1 MATTLVPPGFEL
13 ETAPPRAAAPAALP
27 EGFELESTPSPTP
40 AQPSQPVA
48 APPAMP
54 VLQPPGTL
62 MHPAQADA
70 MTTDNAQRIAGHVTG
85 TNTISADTPTFLQR
99 LAAPFV
105 GPGTAY
111 YNANANNKAPY
122 DPDAPLVNFGANAD
136 LITGGPINKG
146 FTKGAQ
152 DFLSGWSTPKSI
164 ALLLATGG
172 LSAAEG
178 AISKQSAPAVGRL
191 AEAGA
196 KWMPRIRALVSG
208 GFSYDM
214 IHSALQQ
221 SPQAIKQIKSG
232 DLEGATKTITSA
244 LLTLG
249 MAGAA
254 GHHAFTEAKP
264 DLAAAGHAVVTK
276 LENAPEIG
284 MYTHT
289 GDSDTGI
296 TYPPTDRTARTPRK
310 PKPPVKAEAPPPVEY
325 TSTGQP
331 IRRAPAEK
339 PVTPT
344 PVVTKPPQPEKP
356 PQPAQEPAQPVAAP
370 PAPTRATRAA
380 PPAPEI
386 ASVPEKQ
393 EPTKPTKPPAAP
405 ETKAAAA
412 SEEPTKPTKPAATKT
427 ETPEPITKAIRARA
441 IRDARKGGATYD
453 EAVAAVDTGET
464 EKPAQAGAAPPATVK
479 AAPPSDSLSVRE
491 STLQK
496 AKELIRKFKAVD
508 TATLTADE
516 AQALADEYHPVL
528 EAIHDLDDDT
538 LPKDRYGSP
547 MAARELADAF
557 EPIKLKHD
565 VINTQFEAHRK
576 AEHNRTVAE
585 ASDAAAF
592 ERATTIRPARPT
604 PGLVDVRRADASPEG
619 YKVAAYKTGNRL
631 LIAKGRPGIVQTFD
645 TREWQWTDEYTGP
658 VKKARERYLTYAE
671 GKPITQDA
679 LDQETAYING
689 PWAEARRAGKTEIEA
704 APEPPRPAQPVAA
717 AAKQPWQ
724 MTSDEYM
731 DSRGIIAGKREIKQ
745 AHNEHSLAVYEA
757 AKAGETIPPKVLAE
771 YPGVAASLKAP
782 AAEAPAPEIKTGS
795 RVSFVDV
802 THHGKAFTGILT
814 RVDRKAAAPI
824 AHIRVDNPEEYYG
837 GLKTARVPLSE
848 LSVVEA
854 AQPAQ
859 PVAAPSAA
867 EPSAAGKGTIT
878 PVGAKSA
885 SSVTAAT
892 EPKPGEPIPLESSHA
907 SSAEAGSKTKPQQPA
922 SEGTQVPEPRS
933 PSHPVTSGAE
943 TEVYA
948 EGRDEP
954 YKARYAVREL
964 SDTYP
969 SHNPFS
975 FEPNPDFHYINDRD
989 YSLPAN
995 RQRVIAASGSRFRPV
1010 KVINTNPDAINGPSI
1025 VDRYG
1030 NVLGGN
1036 NRRMALERVYSLN
1049 PSGAAAYR
1057 AALIDKAAHFGLD
1070 PAEIAKYKQ
1079 PILVRELDE
1088 SELDPQH
1095 AITEFNYSPAGGH
1108 SVGERAAADARG
1120 MTPETGKYLGAVMEG
1135 AGPDATLTDVLNSKR
1150 GPDVVNHLIKA
1161 GIFTENERP
1170 ELLDAVT
1177 GNVTSEAK
1185 QRIAKMLLGGLFKDS
1200 EAFQA
1205 AEPSLRNKLERVA
1218 GILKQL
1224 ESNPE
1229 WNLTPDVK
1237 QAIEAISFERDYGK
1251 AYGLK
1256 PGESFLI
1263 KNAAS
1268 EHQGEREFQGSMFA
1282 DTPKPPE
1289 ISDRARRLAA
1299 FIRENNPTTIARAFR
1314 QFAEKSTEK
1323 SLFGQPDP
1331 ADAFAA
1337 SFGERRDPRSG
1348 GVSPELLSL
1357 GLPAFVR
1364 EDVAPTL
1371 RSVATGLR
1379 DSWNDIRKLV
1389 FPTLFDKAS
1398 FVASL
1403 VMRGHIGE
1411 LARRTDQ
1418 AAHAT
1423 RDAEKYF
1430 NKQPAEEN
1438 FDFMDRMETGRPQ
1451 KNAYLDGVAK
1461 VLRGLYDDRRKM
1473 VQDLGTGKLRQF
1485 YENYFAHVWAK
1496 PERAKTVMQA
1506 FFGKRPLEGS
1516 KSFLKQRTYPT
1527 IADGRAA
1534 GLQPVTDNPVT
1545 MTILKIR
1552 EMDKYIAGQRILKDP
1567 EMAAKYVDAR
1577 EGQAPFGYRKLED
1590 PAGTVY
1596 GQSIQQISE
1605 FPNAGLW
1612 AGLNKVADAL
1622 DLTHDRGFQN
1632 LGQGAVGRADRAG
1645 RRIRTLHGSAE
1656 DVTAHEIGHQIDWL
1670 AGSGRRFVLDYP
1682 DAATVERLKRAR
1694 ATLRDKTSTPGDRR
1708 GARAELDN
1716 LKDAIQNRKEFAK
1729 QLRDLADLRGGR
1741 KEYVR
1746 KREEKMAQLAE
1757 MWVGSRELFART
1769 APKVYAEWKKF
1780 LDENPKLHALRDI
1793 EGNTEVTPIA
1803 QPYDVGGLV
1812 IKGHWYLPDGA
1823 ARMVDNYLS
1832 PGLGRYAAFRAA
1844 MGLNNGMN
1852 LFNLGLSGFHLSK
1865 TAFEAIVSKG
1875 ATGLEQIARGR
1886 PIEGAKNI
1894 LAAPAAPFTSMMKGS
1909 KYLKEWYT
1917 PGSQGSAIGAIMDHL
1932 TSGGARGRLDQMYR
1946 TQIGEKMI
1954 QALYR
1959 GNLPGAAIRA
1969 PFAGMEAMTRFIMD
1983 WFVPRMKLGTMAD
1996 MAEADLARL
2005 GPDATAEDVQRV
2017 MADTVNSVDNRMG
2030 EVARDNFFTHRYL
2043 KDASMFLMRADQ
2055 YFLGTVREIGGA
2067 AADIV
2072 RQPLAARRGEPVNL
2086 KRISYVASMLMFH
2099 MAASALYQYLHT
2111 GKWPEEGEDYFFPK
2125 NGVTDEHGH
2134 PERTSLMSYVKDV
2147 YTLARHPGTTLENK
2161 AAPALTMLAE
2171 LFNNRDFWNVRIS
2184 NPDDTPV
2191 QRAADTAKFVAKQYE
2206 PRSIEN
2212 ELRQQKLG
2220 ASPEMRAEQALGFSP
2235 APADLDQSPA
2245 ERMAHDLASHD
2256 FQTRTPDE
2264 AARADLRNQM
2274 TRSLQNRKGVP
2285 EEVQAARRA
2294 GTFSHED
2301 YNLAARAAHE
2311 SPIQRSFRTLSA
2323 DDAAKVYAA
2332 ATPAEKQL
2340 LRAAFKDKYTRA
2352 LNRETG
2358 AERLKTLTAVKAAL
2372 ATAPTG
2378 YTVPG
2383 HFSDKGSST
2392 PRQEKGAP
2400 ATSPTDLLPGPGKP
2414 TAESRWTR
2422 TPIYYG
2428 ETADVPDFPSGYT
2441 DYEANAGKGL
2451 IQINPGAQSPANPV
2465 TASVTRHESVH
2476 AFLNQT
2482 FSGTGPDYGKV
2493 EKDTAVRFYTGRIA
2507 RIMRANGFHGDT
2519 RTEIP
2524 AYMAVFSNADTE
2536 WTKGVP
2542 AELRNKY
2549 VAAFTRAIAR
2559 QDPTAAAKYLRLSSG
2574 PRTGQAPSM
2583 LPLTAAAR

>member
-1 MATTLVPPGFEL
+1 MMA
-13 ETAPPRAAAPAALP
+13 RAVQD
-27 EGFELESTPSPTP
+27 G
-40 AQPSQPVA
+40 
-48 APPAMP
+48 
-54 VLQPPGTL
+54 
-62 MHPAQADA
+62 
-70 MTTDNAQRIAGHVTG
+70 I
-85 TNTISADTPTFLQR
+85 
-99 LAAPFV
+99 
-105 GPGTAY
+105 
-111 YNANANNKAPY
+111 
-122 DPDAPLVNFGANAD
+122 
-136 LITGGPINKG
+136 
-146 FTKGAQ
+146 FTR
-152 DFLSGWSTPKSI
+152 
-164 ALLLATGG
+164 
-172 LSAAEG
+172 AEWERGIG
-178 AISKQSAPAVGRL
+178 AIR
-191 AEAGA
+191 EALRKG
-196 KWMPRIRALVSG
+196 
-208 GFSYDM
+208 
-214 IHSALQQ
+214 
-221 SPQAIKQIKSG
+221 PQI
-232 DLEGATKTITSA
+232 
-244 LLTLG
+244 
-249 MAGAA
+249 
-254 GHHAFTEAKP
+254 
-264 DLAAAGHAVVTK
+264 
-276 LENAPEIG
+276 
-284 MYTHT
+284 
-289 GDSDTGI
+289 
-296 TYPPTDRTARTPRK
+296 PRK
-310 PKPPVKAEAPPPVEY
+310 
-325 TSTGQP
+325 
-331 IRRAPAEK
+331 
-339 PVTPT
+339 
-344 PVVTKPPQPEKP
+344 
-356 PQPAQEPAQPVAAP
+356 EPAQPVEAPAQTPQEELTALEAKYAGPGPHVATAPKPGTPAWDADHARITELRNELGKQIWQRPQKAAQIAQGVP
-370 PAPTRATRAA
+370 PAKHR
-380 PPAPEI
+380 EI
-386 ASVPEKQ
+386 VE
-393 EPTKPTKPPAAP
+393 
-405 ETKAAAA
+405 
-412 SEEPTKPTKPAATKT
+412 
-427 ETPEPITKAIRARA
+427 RA
-441 IRDARKGGATYD
+441 I
-453 EAVAAVDTGET
+453 
-464 EKPAQAGAAPPATVK
+464 
-479 AAPPSDSLSVRE
+479 
-491 STLQK
+491 
-496 AKELIRKFKAVD
+496 
-508 TATLTADE
+508 
-516 AQALADEYHPVL
+516 
-528 EAIHDLDDDT
+528 
-538 LPKDRYGSP
+538 
-547 MAARELADAF
+547 
-557 EPIKLKHD
+557 
-565 VINTQFEAHRK
+565 
-576 AEHNRTVAE
+576 
-585 ASDAAAF
+585 
-592 ERATTIRPARPT
+592 
-604 PGLVDVRRADASPEG
+604 
-619 YKVAAYKTGNRL
+619 
-631 LIAKGRPGIVQTFD
+631 
-645 TREWQWTDEYTGP
+645 
-658 VKKARERYLTYAE
+658 AE
-671 GKPITQDA
+671 GKDVPPEVLADYPD
-679 LDQETAYING
+679 L
-689 PWAEARRAGKTEIEA
+689 KT
-704 APEPPRPAQPVAA
+704 PAQPV
-717 AAKQPWQ
+717 
-724 MTSDEYM
+724 
-731 DSRGIIAGKREIKQ
+731 
-745 AHNEHSLAVYEA
+745 EA
-757 AKAGETIPPKVLAE
+757 TP
-771 YPGVAASLKAP
+771 
-782 AAEAPAPEIKTGS
+782 
-795 RVSFVDV
+795 
-802 THHGKAFTGILT
+802 
-814 RVDRKAAAPI
+814 
-824 AHIRVDNPEEYYG
+824 
-837 GLKTARVPLSE
+837 
-848 LSVVEA
+848 
-854 AQPAQ
+854 
-859 PVAAPSAA
+859 AA
-867 EPSAAGKGTIT
+867 EPSAAPGRVSFTPDKDPFGKQTGFRATIT
-878 PVGAKSA
+878 GTDGKKHSLRIEQYYATDSYDVQESHVRQESNYPQPGTHTVEKWTPRGPRVPLEEAKAFATDYLQGNFGRAANSLDFISNAEAVQLLQREKTDATRAKLIPTAKGDENLVLTHQGDVTVYAKSPA
-885 SSVTAAT
+885 GWRIRTDIPA
-892 EPKPGEPIPLESSHA
+892 EPVEP
-907 SSAEAGSKTKPQQPA
+907 SAEAFDRLSAELARIEKLPEYSKDTPEGSELRDRAIELREHEIEFHRPAAVARAQAEIDAEQGKGKFAPLPKNAEANFQTLLTEGLAARRKDAHLTADPAAVRETFNKLSTGQDGASAVANDRGAIIHKNVTESGKGRNKTTRTEYRAMVTDAKRPALARTFTEARQAAGWATDLLYSLGMPESEWREYGTGVTDRFMRTGNLLENSQSGPVAADAAAKAVGKPELAHNIYDQA
-922 SEGTQVPEPRS
+922 F
-933 PSHPVTSGAE
+933 SGGWKGA
-943 TEVYA
+943 A
-948 EGRDEP
+948 EGETLDTIA
-954 YKARYAVREL
+954 ARYADALPRNETGLETSGRTTPDERRDKLYRDVSPSKGYESWEDQVERYENTAKGIKQALEGMRKRIAIAEFLNGGSTPRIAETVAFFDQLEKNVAKNLAFVKREAAAETKKIAEDL
-964 SDTYP
+964 EAPAREAAEAYATYGETAFDTDTGN
-969 SHNPFS
+969 NP
-975 FEPNPDFHYINDRD
+975 
-989 YSLPAN
+989 L
-995 RQRVIAASGSRFRPV
+995 
-1010 KVINTNPDAINGPSI
+1010 
-1025 VDRYG
+1025 DRYMRIKG
-1030 NVLGGN
+1030 IKG
-1036 NRRMALERVYSLN
+1036 YD
-1049 PSGAAAYR
+1049 
-1057 AALIDKAAHFGLD
+1057 AALAHFGIEARPKPARVEIPAAGKAKLSKAEAETLD
-1070 PAEIAKYKQ
+1070 KADLRTGRIPFVNQGGIEK
-1079 PILVRELDE
+1079 LRDRGWVD
-1088 SELDPQH
+1088 
-1095 AITEFNYSPAGGH
+1095 AGGELTDEGKRAVWSYRMDKADGLAGLPMSEYLPKKGYTVPPMPESRFGGGVNAWNLVDGKLWYTDGH
-1108 SVGERAAADARG
+1108 GAWKGEYPKKWPARDVAKPGPDIARVIPEKKGESVEPIGFNKSEDSKGPRSTIFWSNGSAMDR
-1120 MTPETGKYLGAVMEG
+1120 TLYDHTLTV
-1135 AGPDATLTDVLNSKR
+1135 AGPDLKWFQ
-1150 GPDVVNHLIKA
+1150 PDKK
-1161 GIFTENERP
+1161 
-1170 ELLDAVT
+1170 
-1177 GNVTSEAK
+1177 S
-1185 QRIAKMLLGGLFKDS
+1185 
-1200 EAFQA
+1200 AFQA
-1205 AEPSLRNKLERVA
+1205 YNKDGLAAVVMPVRADV
-1218 GILKQL
+1218 
-1224 ESNPE
+1224 PE
-1229 WNLTPDVK
+1229 AFAPLVK
-1237 QAIEAISFERDYGK
+1237 E
-1251 AYGLK
+1251 K
-1256 PGESFLI
+1256 PG
-1263 KNAAS
+1263 
-1268 EHQGEREFQGSMFA
+1268 
-1282 DTPKPPE
+1282 TPE
-1289 ISDRARRLAA
+1289 ARLAEA
-1299 FIRENNPTTIARAFR
+1299 NAKAKKN
-1314 QFAEKSTEK
+1314 
-1323 SLFGQPDP
+1323 
-1331 ADAFAA
+1331 
-1337 SFGERRDPRSG
+1337 PRSG

-1430 NKQPAEEN
+1430 NKQPAEDN
-1438 FDFMDRMETGRPQ
+1438 FDFMDRMEHGQPQ
-1451 KNAYLDGVAK
+1451 KNAFLDAIAK

-1473 VQDLGTGKLRQF
+1473 IQDLGTGKLRQF

-1622 DLTHDRGFQN
+1622 GLTHDRGFQN

-1694 ATLRDKTSTPGDRR
+1694 ATLRDKTSTPDDRR

-1844 MGLNNGMN
+1844 MGLNNAMN
-1852 LFNLGLSGFHLSK
+1852 LFNLGLSGFHPVK
-1865 TAFEAIVSKG
+1865 TVFEAFATKG
-1875 ATGLEQIARGR
+1875 QIGVEQMLRGR
-1886 PIEGAKNI
+1886 PIKGAGNI
-1894 LAAPAAPFTSMMKGS
+1894 LAAPTAPFTSIFKGD
-1909 KYLKEWYT
+1909 KYLKEWYA
-1917 PGSQGSAIGAIMDHL
+1917 PGSQGAHIGAIMDHL
-1932 TSGGARGRLDQMYR
+1932 TAGGARARRDQMYR
-1946 TQIGEKMI
+1946 TQIGEKMV
-1954 QALYR
+1954 QAFYR
-1959 GNLPGAAIRA
+1959 GNVPGAIIRA
-1969 PFAGMEAMTRFIMD
+1969 PFAGMEGLTRFIMD
-1983 WFVPRMKLGTMAD
+1983 WFVPRIKLGTMAD
-1996 MAEADLARL
+1996 MAEAELDRL
-2005 GPDATAEDVQRV
+2005 GPDAKAEDVQRV
-2017 MADTVNSVDNRMG
+2017 MAEIVNSVDNRMG

-2055 YFLGTVREIGGA
+2055 YFLGTVREIGAA

-2099 MAASALYQYLHT
+2099 MATAALYQYLHT
-2111 GKWPEEGEDYFFPK
+2111 GKWPEEGEDYFYPK
-2125 NGVTDEHGH
+2125 NGQTDEHGH
-2134 PERTSLMSYVKDV
+2134 PERTSLWSYVKDV
-2147 YTLARHPGTTLENK
+2147 HSFVRHPVTTLKNK
-2161 AAPALTMLAE
+2161 TAPALTMMIDLLRNA
-2171 LFNNRDFWNVRIS
+2171 DFWNVRIS
-2184 NPDDTPV
+2184 NPDDTLL
-2191 QRAADTAKFVAKQYE
+2191 QRTLDRGKFVAKQFE
-2206 PRSIEN
+2206 PRSVEN
-2212 ELRQQKLG
+2212 AVRQQKLG
-2220 ASPEMRAEQALGFSP
+2220 ATAGNQAEQFVGLSP

-2294 GTFSHED
+2294 GTFSRED
-2301 YNLAARAAHE
+2301 YTLAARAAHE
-2311 SPIQRSFRTLSA
+2311 SPIERSFRSLSA

-2340 LRAAFKDKYTRA
+2340 LRAAFKAKYTAA
-2352 LNRETG
+2352 LKRESP

-2372 ATAPTG
+2372 AAAPTG

-2493 EKDTAVRFYTGRIA
+2493 EKDPAVRFYTGRIA

>member
-1 MATTLVPPGFEL
+1 MPTLEDLGQAVKTKYVGQYDDLPDAEVGRRVQAKFPGAYDDYSG
-13 ETAPPRAAAPAALP
+13 T
-27 EGFELESTPSPTP
+27 STPSPTLSPTP

-48 APPAMP
+48 APPANGLIEPGNIDLAHRP
-54 VLQPPGTL
+54 VVHNADGSISTVRSMSFGAGPGREVLVPTVSDDGRVMSNAEAIQNYQRTGKHL
-62 MHPAQADA
+62 GIFNSPAAATAYAQQLHEAQAQMYAQGALMPPSQANA
-70 MTTDNAQRIAGHVTG
+70 MLDQNAQAIAGHVTG

-254 GHHAFTEAKP
+254 GHHALTEAKP

-370 PAPTRATRAA
+370 PVTLSPAAQASEAASRENVAERHARQEAEEAAAETPAAPGRVSFTPDKDPFGKQTGFRATITGTDGKKHSLRIEQYYATDSYDVQESHVRQESNYPQPGTHTVEKWTTLGPRVPLEEAKAFATDYLQGNFGRAANSLDFISNAEAVQLLQREKTDATRAKLVA
-380 PPAPEI
+380 RSNGDEKLVLTHQGKTSVYEKSPAGWRINAALAAEDQQHPSAEGFDI
-386 ASVPEKQ
+386 ASAELARIEKLPEYSKDTP
-393 EPTKPTKPPAAP
+393 EGSELRDRAIELREHEIEFHRPAAV
-405 ETKAAAA
+405 
-412 SEEPTKPTKPAATKT
+412 
-427 ETPEPITKAIRARA
+427 ARA
-441 IRDARKGGATYD
+441 QAEIDAEQGKGKFAPLPKNAEANFQTLLAEGLAARRKDAH
-453 EAVAAVDTGET
+453 
-464 EKPAQAGAAPPATVK
+464 
-479 AAPPSDSLSVRE
+479 
-491 STLQK
+491 
-496 AKELIRKFKAVD
+496 
-508 TATLTADE
+508 LTADPAAVRE
-516 AQALADEYHPVL
+516 TFNKLSTGQDGASAVANGRGAIIHKNVTESGKGRNKTTRTEYRAIVTDAKRPALARTFTEARQAAGWATDLLYSLGMPESEWREYGTGVTDRFMRTGNL
-528 EAIHDLDDDT
+528 LDNPQSG
-538 LPKDRYGSP
+538 LV
-547 MAARELADAF
+547 AA
-557 EPIKLKHD
+557 
-565 VINTQFEAHRK
+565 
-576 AEHNRTVAE
+576 
-585 ASDAAAF
+585 DAAAKAVGKPELAHNIYDQAF
-592 ERATTIRPARPT
+592 SGGWKGAAEGETLDTIAARY
-604 PGLVDVRRADASPEG
+604 ADALPRNETGLETSGRTTPDERRDKLYRDVSPSKG
-619 YKVAAYKTGNRL
+619 YESWEDQVERYENT
-631 LIAKGRPGIVQTFD
+631 AKG
-645 TREWQWTDEYTGP
+645 
-658 VKKARERYLTYAE
+658 
-671 GKPITQDA
+671 
-679 LDQETAYING
+679 
-689 PWAEARRAGKTEIEA
+689 
-704 APEPPRPAQPVAA
+704 
-717 AAKQPWQ
+717 
-724 MTSDEYM
+724 
-731 DSRGIIAGKREIKQ
+731 IKQ
-745 AHNEHSLAVYEA
+745 ALEGMRKRIAIAEFLNGGSTPRIAETVAFFDQLEKNVAKNLAFVKREA
-757 AKAGETIPPKVLAE
+757 AAETKKIAE
-771 YPGVAASLKAP
+771 DLEAP
-782 AAEAPAPEIKTGS
+782 AREAAEAYAT
-795 RVSFVDV
+795 
-802 THHGKAFTGILT
+802 
-814 RVDRKAAAPI
+814 
-824 AHIRVDNPEEYYG
+824 YG
-837 GLKTARVPLSE
+837 KTAFDTDTGNNPLDRYMRIKGIKGYDAALAHFGIEARPKPARVEIP
-848 LSVVEA
+848 
-854 AQPAQ
+854 
-859 PVAAPSAA
+859 
-867 EPSAAGKGTIT
+867 AAGKAKLSKAEAETLDKADLRTGRIPFVNQGGIEKLRDRGWVDAGGELTDEGKRAVWSYRMDKADGLAGLPMSEYLPKKGYT
-878 PVGAKSA
+878 VPPMPESRFGGGVNAWNLVDGKLWYTDGHGAWKGEYPKKWPA
-885 SSVTAAT
+885 RDVA
-892 EPKPGEPIPLESSHA
+892 KPGPDIARIIPEKKGESVEPIGFNKWEDNK
-907 SSAEAGSKTKPQQPA
+907 G
-922 SEGTQVPEPRS
+922 PRS
-933 PSHPVTSGAE
+933 TIFWSNGSAM
-943 TEVYA
+943 
-948 EGRDEP
+948 
-954 YKARYAVREL
+954 
-964 SDTYP
+964 
-969 SHNPFS
+969 
-975 FEPNPDFHYINDRD
+975 DRTLYD
-989 YSLPAN
+989 HTLT
-995 RQRVIAASGSRFRPV
+995 V
-1010 KVINTNPDAINGPSI
+1010 
-1025 VDRYG
+1025 
-1030 NVLGGN
+1030 
-1036 NRRMALERVYSLN
+1036 
-1049 PSGAAAYR
+1049 
-1057 AALIDKAAHFGLD
+1057 
-1070 PAEIAKYKQ
+1070 
-1079 PILVRELDE
+1079 
-1088 SELDPQH
+1088 
-1095 AITEFNYSPAGGH
+1095 
-1108 SVGERAAADARG
+1108 
-1120 MTPETGKYLGAVMEG
+1120 
-1135 AGPDATLTDVLNSKR
+1135 AGPDLKWFQ
-1150 GPDVVNHLIKA
+1150 PDKK
-1161 GIFTENERP
+1161 
-1170 ELLDAVT
+1170 
-1177 GNVTSEAK
+1177 S
-1185 QRIAKMLLGGLFKDS
+1185 
-1200 EAFQA
+1200 AFQA
-1205 AEPSLRNKLERVA
+1205 YNKDGLAAVVMPVRADV
-1218 GILKQL
+1218 
-1224 ESNPE
+1224 PE
-1229 WNLTPDVK
+1229 AFAPLVK
-1237 QAIEAISFERDYGK
+1237 E
-1251 AYGLK
+1251 K
-1256 PGESFLI
+1256 PG
-1263 KNAAS
+1263 
-1268 EHQGEREFQGSMFA
+1268 
-1282 DTPKPPE
+1282 TPE
-1289 ISDRARRLAA
+1289 ARLAEA
-1299 FIRENNPTTIARAFR
+1299 NAKAKKN
-1314 QFAEKSTEK
+1314 
-1323 SLFGQPDP
+1323 
-1331 ADAFAA
+1331 
-1337 SFGERRDPRSG
+1337 PRSG

-1438 FDFMDRMETGRPQ
+1438 FDFMDRMEHGQPQ
-1451 KNAYLDGVAK
+1451 KNAFRDAIAK
-1461 VLRGLYDDRRKM
+1461 LLRGLYDDRRKM
-1473 VQDLGTGKLRQF
+1473 IQDLGTGKLRQF

-1622 DLTHDRGFQN
+1622 GLTHSRGFLK
-1632 LGQGAVGRADRAG
+1632 LGDAIGRAQKG
-1645 RRIRTLHGSAE
+1645 TGSVKTLHGTAE
-1656 DVTAHEIGHQIDWL
+1656 DVLAHEIGHQIDWL

-1694 ATLRDKTSTPGDRR
+1694 ATLRDKTSTADGRR

-1769 APKVYAEWKKF
+1769 APKVFAEWKKF

-1832 PGLGRYAAFRAA
+1832 PGLGRTAVFRAA

-1865 TAFEAIVSKG
+1865 TAMEAVLSKG
-1875 ATGLEQIARGR
+1875 GIGVEQILRGH
-1886 PIEGAKNI
+1886 PVKGSGNI
-1894 LAAPAAPFTSMMKGS
+1894 LAAPSAPFTSMMKGD
-1909 KYLKEWYT
+1909 KYFKEWYA
-1917 PGSQGSAIGAIMDHL
+1917 PGSQGAQIGAIMDHL
-1932 TSGGARGRLDQMYR
+1932 TSGGARAQLDQMYR

-1959 GNLPGAAIRA
+1959 GNIPGAIIRA
-1969 PFAGMEAMTRFIMD
+1969 PFAGMEAMTNLIMNE
-1983 WFVPRMKLGTMAD
+1983 FVPRMKLGTMAD
-1996 MAEADLARL
+1996 MAQADLDRL
-2005 GPDATAEDVQRV
+2005 GPDATAHDVQRV
-2017 MADTVNSVDNRMG
+2017 MAEVVNSVDNRMG

-2043 KDASMFLMRADQ
+2043 KDASMFTMRADQ
-2055 YFLGTVREIGGA
+2055 YFLGDIREIGGA
-2067 AADIV
+2067 AVDIV
-2072 RQPLAARRGEPVNL
+2072 RQPLNAMRGEPVNL

-2134 PERTSLMSYVKDV
+2134 PERTSLMTYVKDV
-2147 YTLARHPGTTLENK
+2147 YAFGTHPLTTLKNK
-2161 AAPALTMLAE
+2161 IQPGLTMMIDLLRNA
-2171 LFNNRDFWNVRIS
+2171 DFWNVRIS
-2184 NPDDTPV
+2184 NPDDTLA

-2206 PRSIEN
+2206 PRSVEN
-2212 ELRQQKLG
+2212 YLRQQKLG

-2294 GTFSHED
+2294 GTFSRED
-2301 YNLAARAAHE
+2301 YTLAARAAHE
-2311 SPIQRSFRTLSA
+2311 SPIERSFRSLSA

-2372 ATAPTG
+2372 ATA
-2378 YTVPG
+2378 
-2383 HFSDKGSST
+2383 
-2392 PRQEKGAP
+2392 R
-2400 ATSPTDLLPGPGKP
+2400 
-2414 TAESRWTR
+2414 
-2422 TPIYYG
+2422 
-2428 ETADVPDFPSGYT
+2428 
-2441 DYEANAGKGL
+2441 
-2451 IQINPGAQSPANPV
+2451 
-2465 TASVTRHESVH
+2465 
-2476 AFLNQT
+2476 
-2482 FSGTGPDYGKV
+2482 
-2493 EKDTAVRFYTGRIA
+2493 
-2507 RIMRANGFHGDT
+2507 
-2519 RTEIP
+2519 
-2524 AYMAVFSNADTE
+2524 
-2536 WTKGVP
+2536 
-2542 AELRNKY
+2542 
-2549 VAAFTRAIAR
+2549 
-2559 QDPTAAAKYLRLSSG
+2559 
-2574 PRTGQAPSM
+2574 
-2583 LPLTAAAR
+2583 